1 MLEVSDLATKKL
13 KEILENQEENNQGV
27 RVIAMLEGES
37 IRYMLTMEDNSKGD
51 DEVLDLSGCTL
62 YMDKQ
67 SLPYLEE
74 ATIDYKDDLHGSGFV
89 ITNPKYPQS
98 GCGCGGNG
106 GGGCGGG
113 WPIAGNDPDRML

>member
-13 KEILENQEENNQGV
+13 KEVIEKQGDNNQGV
-27 RVIAMLEGES
+27 RVIAMLEGGS
-37 IRYMLTMEDNSKGD
+37 IRYMLTMKDNEEGD
-51 DEVLDLSGCTL
+51 DEVLDISGCTL
-62 YMDKQ
+62 YMDQQ

-74 ATIDYKDDLHGSGFV
+74 ATIDYKDDLHSSGFV

-106 GGGCGGG
+106 DGGCGGG
-113 WPIAGNDPDRML
+113 GGGGGNCGCSH